1 MIARNRVHRFLTRRG
16 SPDFVVEAGL
26 AGLVRRWKETARA
39 VRRGYPLGLDDYLN
53 DLDGRQLIAE
63 VLPLATPAERK
74 KLRSRVIEAD
84 TVFRNHSTAVRF
96 CLWGAR
102 EANRRGW
109 TSRRNWWYYRLP
121 DASGHTLQAD
131 LADRHT

>member
-1 MIARNRVHRFLTRRG
+1 MMTGDKVRRFLARRG
-16 SPDFVVEAGL
+16 SPDFVVEGGL
-26 AGLVRRWKETARA
+26 AGLVQRWKETARA
-39 VRRGYPLGLDDYLN
+39 VRRGYPLGLEDYLN

-84 TVFRNHSTAVRF
+84 TVFRNHSKAVRF

-102 EANRRGW
+102 EASRRGW
-109 TSRRNWWYYRLP
+109 TSRRNWWYYRFP
-121 DASGHTLQAD
+121 TAPGDVLQAD